1 VLQFKRHVALVVALP
16 VIVAVVVVV
25 VVVGVPCTTQADWQ
39 IDPRELHPIM
49 QAVTVEVW
57 ASRIRSAANAPS
69 AAAVI
74 PRATT
79 RILKPRMPASAA
91 P

>member
-1 VLQFKRHVALVVALP
+1 VLQFKRHDALVVALP
-16 VIVAVVVVV
+16 VIVAAVVV
-25 VVVGVPCTTQADWQ
+25 VVVGCVPCTTQADWQ

-57 ASRIRSAANAPS
+57 ANRIRSAANAPS
-69 AAAVI
+69 AVAVI
-74 PRATT
+74 PRTTT

>member
-16 VIVAVVVVV
+16 VIVAVVV